1 MTDDVAHWSKVAKD
15 WTRWAQTPDHDSF
28 WAYRPALQAFI
39 GRGTGKA
46 LEIGCGEGRVAR
58 TLGTLGYD
66 MTVAEPAPALLQAA
80 READSAST
88 YLAAPATGLPVED
101 ASFDLV
107 VFYNVLMD
115 VDNLQAAMNEAT
127 RALRS
132 GGRLMFGIV
141 HPMADHDFLR
151 GQGQDPGDYFATHLM
166 ENQVETRG
174 VPMHFRGWR
183 RPLSAYFEALRQS
196 GLLVSAVVE
205 PQPDPDH
212 PFTKSATRWH
222 GLPLFFWV
230 MAVKPK
236 EPPQ

>member
-1 MTDDVAHWSKVAKD
+1 MTDDVTHWASVAKD
-15 WTRWAQTPDHDSF
+15 WIGWAQAPDHDSF
-28 WAYRPALQAFI
+28 WAYRAAFQNFI
-39 GRGTGKA
+39 GSGSGQA

-58 TLGTLGYD
+58 ALGALGYE

-80 READSAST
+80 QEAGSAET
-88 YLAAPATGLPVED
+88 YLAASATNLPVD
-101 ASFDLV
+101 DGSFDLV

-115 VDNLQAAMNEAT
+115 VDDLPAAMTEAT
-127 RALRS
+127 RVLRP

-141 HPMADHDFLR
+141 HPMADHHFLR

-166 ENQVETRG
+166 ENHVETRG

-196 GLLVSAVVE
+196 GLLVSDVAE

-212 PFTKSATRWH
+212 PFTKAATRWQ

-230 MAVKPK
+230 MATK
-236 EPPQ
+236 